1 MLDKYRA
8 SGKCPPSFLAMGAIA
23 VIGGIPVGVVYDLV
37 VEYIPLIYLN
47 LLATLGA
54 VAVIAVTGS
63 WLVRTQRCRNPMLA
77 ALFGAAIGLT
87 VWAVSFVFAWQF
99 TMWKV
104 GFQISFFDYVPKRAE
119 IGHSIGKGGKGTP
132 ITGFFVYAIWA
143 VEGLIFVLGASLPM
157 WKAAKKPYCEGC
169 KKWADNH
176 KFTFEVA
183 APGKATVKTIE
194 KAKELSDL
202 VPDPSKEETDKQ
214 YDTRLVYSVLG
225 CASCAA
231 VDHLNVDYYFT
242 VMENKAPKEK
252 SKRLQ
257 ASILVG
263 AEELEAIR
271 LYAGPQGGAAPVEGA
286 SAETGDQAAADDA
299 KPDQA

>member
-1 MLDKYRA
+1 MLDRYHP
-8 SGKCPPSFLAMGAIA
+8 SGKCPASFVGVTAGSAVLAGVVGIVYQLALRYIPYIYLDFLA
-23 VIGGIPVGVVYDLV
+23 
-37 VEYIPLIYLN
+37 
-47 LLATLGA
+47 TFGA
-54 VAVIAVTGS
+54 VAALSFTGS
-63 WLVRTQRCRNPMLA
+63 YLVRAFKCRNPHIAFMAGAGLGLA
-77 ALFGAAIGLT
+77 AWVT
-87 VWAVSFVFAWQF
+87 SFLFAWWW
-99 TMWKV
+99 TMREMHQYINFLGYLEWRADN
-104 GFQISFFDYVPKRAE
+104 GF
-119 IGHSIGKGGKGTP
+119 SIGKGKGVP
-132 ITGFFVYAIWA
+132 ITGFAVYALWM
-143 VEGLIFVLGASLPM
+143 VEGLIFLLGVSLPM
-157 WKAAKKPYCEGC
+157 RKAARKPYCEGC
-169 KKWADNH
+169 QAWADNH
-176 KFTFEVA
+176 KLAFEVA

-263 AEELEAIR
+263 ADELEAIR
-271 LYAGPQGGAAPVEGA
+271 LYAGPQVGAAPAEGA
-286 SAETGDQAAADDA
+286 SAETGDQVAADDA